1 MYSGNMWISYE
12 DQQSIT
18 DKANLAN
25 KYNLG
30 GVMVWALNQDD
41 YDGICSACKWPLLNA
56 LSASVGRISSSAT
69 CKASSTSSGS
79 SSATPPAV
87 VVTSSPTLPSNNS
100 GSGSTLTNCVTVGLY
115 AHPSDCSKYL
125 SCASVGIKP
134 FVMSCSSGLKWNNQ
148 AKICDWNCVA

>member
-1 MYSGNMWISYE
+1 MWISYE

-30 GVMVWALNQDD
+30 GVMTWALNQDD

-56 LSASVGRISSSAT
+56 LSAAVGHISPSAV
-69 CKASSTSSGS
+69 CKINGS
-79 SSATPPAV
+79 SSGGTIPAV
-87 VVTSSPTLPSNNS
+87 VAVTSSPTSPSNNS
-100 GSGSTLTNCVTVGLY
+100 GAGNTLTNCVTTGLY
-115 AHPSDCSKYL
+115 AHPSDCSQYL
-125 SCASVGIKP
+125 SCASVGMKP